1 MENKVTDSLYIA
13 ALGHLRKMFGEEAQ
27 FKEDQFEAIEKV
39 IREKR
44 VLLVE
49 KTGWGKSIVYFIVTK
64 IWC

>member
-1 MENKVTDSLYIA
+1 MENKVTSDIYIA
-13 ALGHLRKMFGEEAQ
+13 ALEHLRKMFGEEAQ

-49 KTGWGKSIVYFIVTK
+49 KT
-64 IWC
+64 